1 MNKQELLQW
10 SEQAQAIQEKAWDI
24 AKRLLLEP
32 NYQDIESIGFFES
45 GLVTYTWGETA
56 RGCYMGSYSHKFPID
71 IIALE
76 GDELDAAIE
85 QHRIE
90 HQAAINQEI
99 QERENKRV
107 ELELRELERLQR
119 KYSQPS

>member
-1 MNKQELLQW
+1 MNKQQLLQW

-24 AKRLLLEP
+24 SKRLLLKP
-32 NYQDIESIGFFES
+32 NYQDIKRIGFFES
-45 GLVTYTWGETA
+45 GSVTYTWGETA
-56 RGCYMGSYSHKFPID
+56 FSYSHKFPID

-85 QHRIE
+85 QHRVE

-99 QERENKRV
+99 KERENKRIEEEKEC
-107 ELELRELERLQR
+107 ELKELERLQG